1 MKNVFKRGLSL
12 VLSLSLAFSLM
23 AVGASA
29 EEFADMPN
37 GWSRDAVASAVENG
51 LLRGNDGKL
60 DPTGLLTRAQ
70 LATVI
75 VRAFGA
81 TAEADL
87 SGFTDVKADGW
98 YYSALAKAKG
108 MGVMNG
114 TSSTTMSPDRPI
126 SRQEVFVILARA
138 LKLADGKAETLNT
151 YKDAESV
158 GAWAVGGTEAMVS
171 AGYVSGSN
179 GYLLPTDNI
188 TREQFAQIIYNIFGS
203 YYQTAGVYTNDVEN
217 SLLVNVPDITI
228 KNAKIADDLVVGD
241 GVGEGD
247 LTLENVSIGGRLVIR
262 GGGVNSIHIKGSTV
276 SSVVVAKENGAVRVV
291 ADSSSEVEYIKIE
304 DGKDDVIIE
313 GKVDTV
319 IVENEAVPVILK
331 DATVDTVQVNG
342 DKAEISLVGSTE
354 VSTLNVAEG
363 AEDVK
368 LNREKSTTVGT
379 LNAENNLTIT
389 GEGTISN
396 ITGSGKATDEKGE
409 EVKPTKPTTSGGSG
423 GSSGGGHSHTYA
435 AEWSHDDTHHWH
447 AATCSHTDQKSGYAE
462 HAYTITSDTAT
473 CTAAGEKTETCVCG
487 LTRTMESP
495 AKGHTEETI
504 PAVPATCTTA
514 GKTEGKKCSVCGEVL
529 EAQQEVPATGHTPD
543 SFWTYGAIADKHYK
557 KCLTCGE
564 IAETADHTWNDGE
577 ITTPA
582 TCAAAGVKTY
592 TCSDCSDTKTETVP
606 ATGQHTW
613 GGWSKVDDT
622 NHKRTCSVCQGE
634 ETAEHTWNGGEIT
647 TEPTETND
655 GVKTYTCTACGEKKT
670 EVVSKTGPSE
680 PQQVSAIKGLS
691 FDSKNGQLKLTIE
704 KPDDETGIK
713 RYEVFLSKDS
723 GATWPCY
730 ASIIHTDESSTELL
744 GNGGLGSE
752 LEDGVYNKIKVVS
765 NTEKKSNYT
774 ANELVVDC
782 SITVNVSKGSN
793 ATATFTSTD
802 SGEYTVDITG
812 LSYEEGKEKWYELA
826 FVNSVESPTSA
837 GSSCTYMSS
846 ATATKT
852 VDSNEYS
859 GYYKIREYSDLTVD
873 GMNATVNVKET
884 EWQRCSLET

>member
-1 MKNVFKRGLSL
+1 MKNIFKRGLSL

-60 DPTGLLTRAQ
+60 NPTGLLTRAQ

-87 SGFTDVKADGW
+87 SGFIDVKADGW

-138 LKLADGKAETLNT
+138 LKLADGKAETLNA

-158 GAWAVGGTEAMVS
+158 GAWAVGGTAAMVS

-188 TREQFAQIIYNIFGS
+188 TREQFAQIIYNIFGT
-203 YYQTAGVYTNDVEN
+203 YYQTAGVYTDDVEN
-217 SLLVNVPDITI
+217 SLLVNVPNVTI
-228 KNAKIADDLVVGD
+228 KNAKIAGDLVVGD

-247 LTLENVSIGGRLVIR
+247 LTLENVSIGGRLVVR
-262 GGGVNSIHIKGSTV
+262 GGGVNSIHVKGSTV
-276 SSVVVAKENGAVRVV
+276 SSVVVAKVNGAIRVV
-291 ADSSSEVEYIKIE
+291 ADNSSKVEYINIA

-354 VSTLNVAEG
+354 VSMMNISKDAEG
-363 AEDVK
+363 VK
-368 LNREKSTTVGT
+368 LNKEESTTVGT
-379 LNAENNLTIT
+379 LNAENNLTV
-389 GEGTISN
+389 EGGGQISN
-396 ITGSGKATDEKGE
+396 ITGNGKATDEKGE

-423 GSSGGGHSHTYA
+423 GSGGGHSHTYA

-473 CTAAGEKTETCVCG
+473 CTTAGEKTETCVCG
-487 LTRTMESP
+487 LTRTTEST

-504 PAVPATCTTA
+504 PAVPATCTAA

-529 EAQQEVPATGHTPD
+529 EAQQEVPATGHTSPD
-543 SFWTYGAIADKHYK
+543 FWSYGAIADKHYK

-564 IAETADHTWNDGE
+564 MIETADHTWN
-577 ITTPA
+577 
-582 TCAAAGVKTY
+582 
-592 TCSDCSDTKTETVP
+592 
-606 ATGQHTW
+606 
-613 GGWSKVDDT
+613 
-622 NHKRTCSVCQGE
+622 N
-634 ETAEHTWNGGEIT
+634 GEIT
-647 TEPTETND
+647 TEPTTTTE
-655 GVKTYTCTACGEKKT
+655 GVKTYTCTACGDTKT
-670 EVVSKTGPSE
+670 EVVPKTEEGY
-680 PQQVSAIKGLS
+680 V
-691 FDSKNGQLKLTIE
+691 
-704 KPDDETGIK
+704 
-713 RYEVFLSKDS
+713 
-723 GATWPCY
+723 
-730 ASIIHTDESSTELL
+730 
-744 GNGGLGSE
+744 
-752 LEDGVYNKIKVVS
+752 
-765 NTEKKSNYT
+765 
-774 ANELVVDC
+774 
-782 SITVNVSKGSN
+782 
-793 ATATFTSTD
+793 
-802 SGEYTVDITG
+802 
-812 LSYEEGKEKWYELA
+812 LSYEASSSEGIVIRSNIPTTTGKYKLTFARDSGDFTTGIGSDDYSTYPLLA
-826 FVNSVESPTSA
+826 IFAGKSATTYTSLAWAETIGETTTTIATLDKSLTIAENGDAIGISEFKATRNDSIEDVEDDMWDMEISVDTLLDPSA
-837 GSSCTYMSS
+837 AYVLYHYIDTNRGSGCVSLRVENGKLVSTNGSSQF
-846 ATATKT
+846 AAGNT
-852 VDSNEYS
+852 VHLHILKVS
-859 GYYKIREYSDLTVD
+859 GSVD
-873 GMNATVNVKET
+873 ENGNATLTYTPMGTAYEWTVPAET
-884 EWQRCSLET
+884 TE

>member
-60 DPTGLLTRAQ
+60 NPTGLLTRAQ

-138 LKLADGKAETLNT
+138 LKLADGKVETLNA

-158 GAWAVGGTEAMVS
+158 GAWAVGGTAAMVS

-188 TREQFAQIIYNIFGS
+188 TREQFAQIIYNIFGT
-203 YYQTAGVYTNDVEN
+203 YYQTAGVYTNDVKN

-228 KNAKIADDLVVGD
+228 KNAKIAGDIVVGD

-247 LTLENVSIGGRLVIR
+247 LTLENVSIGGRLVVR

-291 ADSSSEVEYIKIE
+291 ADNSSKVEYINIA

-319 IVENEAVPVILK
+319 IIENEAVPVILK

-354 VSTLNVAEG
+354 VSMMNISKDAEG
-363 AEDVK
+363 VK
-368 LNREKSTTVGT
+368 LNKEESTTVGT
-379 LNAENNLTIT
+379 LNAENNLTV
-389 GEGTISN
+389 EGGGQISN
-396 ITGSGKATDEKGE
+396 ITGSGKATDKEGE

-423 GSSGGGHSHTYA
+423 GSGGGHSHTYA

-473 CTAAGEKTETCVCG
+473 CTTAGEKTETCVCG
-487 LTRTMESP
+487 LTRTTEST

-504 PAVPATCTTA
+504 PAVSATCTAA

-529 EAQQEVPATGHTPD
+529 EAQQD
-543 SFWTYGAIADKHYK
+543 
-557 KCLTCGE
+557 
-564 IAETADHTWNDGE
+564 
-577 ITTPA
+577 
-582 TCAAAGVKTY
+582 
-592 TCSDCSDTKTETVP
+592 VP

-613 GGWSKVDDT
+613 GEWSKVDDT
-622 NHKRTCSVCQGE
+622 NHKRTCSVCQSV
-634 ETAEHTWNGGEIT
+634 ETAAHTWNNGKIT
-647 TEPTETND
+647 TEPTTTTE
-655 GVKTYTCTACGEKKT
+655 GVKTYTCTACGDTKT
-670 EVVSKTGPSE
+670 EVIPKTEEGY
-680 PQQVSAIKGLS
+680 V
-691 FDSKNGQLKLTIE
+691 
-704 KPDDETGIK
+704 
-713 RYEVFLSKDS
+713 
-723 GATWPCY
+723 
-730 ASIIHTDESSTELL
+730 
-744 GNGGLGSE
+744 
-752 LEDGVYNKIKVVS
+752 
-765 NTEKKSNYT
+765 
-774 ANELVVDC
+774 
-782 SITVNVSKGSN
+782 
-793 ATATFTSTD
+793 
-802 SGEYTVDITG
+802 
-812 LSYEEGKEKWYELA
+812 LSYEASNSEGIVIRSNIPTTTGKYKLTFARDSGDFTTGIGSDDYSTYPLLA
-826 FVNSVESPTSA
+826 IFA
-837 GSSCTYMSS
+837 GKS
-846 ATATKT
+846 ATTYTSLAWTETIGETTTTIATLDKSLT
-852 VDSNEYS
+852 IAESGEAVNINDFVATRREANEDSNYDKWDIEITLATEIDDS
-859 GYYKIREYSDLTVD
+859 VGYVLCYNRGGNQYIVFDLSASNGKLTATNCGASSLTGTVGLYVLKVIGSVD
-873 GMNATVNVKET
+873 ENGNATLTYTPMGTAYEWTVPAET
-884 EWQRCSLET
+884 TE

>member
-1 MKNVFKRGLSL
+1 MKNIFKRGLSL

-51 LLRGNDGKL
+51 LLRGNNGKL

-138 LKLADGKAETLNT
+138 LKLADGKAETLNA

-158 GAWAVGGTEAMVS
+158 GAWAVGGTAAMVS

-188 TREQFAQIIYNIFGS
+188 TREQFAQIIYNIFGT
-203 YYQTAGVYTNDVEN
+203 YYQTAGVYTDDVEN
-217 SLLVNVPDITI
+217 SLLVNVPNVTI
-228 KNAKIADDLVVGD
+228 KDAKIAGDLVVGD

-247 LTLENVSIGGRLVIR
+247 LTLENVSIGGRLVVR
-262 GGGVNSIHIKGSTV
+262 GGGVNSIHVKGSTV
-276 SSVVVAKENGAVRVV
+276 SSVVVAKVNGAIRVV
-291 ADSSSEVEYIKIE
+291 ADNSSKVEYINIA

-354 VSTLNVAEG
+354 VSMMNISKDAEG
-363 AEDVK
+363 VK
-368 LNREKSTTVGT
+368 LNKEESTTVGT
-379 LNAENNLTIT
+379 LNAENNLTV
-389 GEGTISN
+389 EGGGQISN
-396 ITGSGKATDEKGE
+396 ITGNGKATDEKGE

-423 GSSGGGHSHTYA
+423 GSGGGHSHTYA

-473 CTAAGEKTETCVCG
+473 CNTAGEKTETCVCG
-487 LTRTMESP
+487 LTRTTEST

-504 PAVPATCTTA
+504 PAVPATCTAA

-529 EAQQEVPATGHTPD
+529 EAQQEVPATGHTSPD
-543 SFWTYGAIADKHYK
+543 FWSYGAIADKHYK

-564 IAETADHTWNDGE
+564 MIETADHTWN
-577 ITTPA
+577 
-582 TCAAAGVKTY
+582 
-592 TCSDCSDTKTETVP
+592 
-606 ATGQHTW
+606 
-613 GGWSKVDDT
+613 
-622 NHKRTCSVCQGE
+622 N
-634 ETAEHTWNGGEIT
+634 GEIT
-647 TEPTETND
+647 TEPTTTTE
-655 GVKTYTCTACGEKKT
+655 GVKTYTCTACGDTKT
-670 EVVSKTGPSE
+670 EVVPKTEEGY
-680 PQQVSAIKGLS
+680 VLS
-691 FDSKNGQLKLTIE
+691 YAASSREGIVIRSNIPTTTGKYKLTFAR
-704 KPDDETGIK
+704 DSGDFTTGIGSDDYSTYPLLAIFAGK
-713 RYEVFLSKDS
+713 SATTYTSLAWTETIGETTTTIATLDKSLTIAES
-723 GATWPCY
+723 GEAVNINDFVATRRE
-730 ASIIHTDESSTELL
+730 A
-744 GNGGLGSE
+744 N
-752 LEDGVYNKIKVVS
+752 ED
-765 NTEKKSNYT
+765 SNYDKWDIEITLATEIDDSVGYVLCYNRGGNQYIVFDLSASNGKLT
-774 ANELVVDC
+774 ATNCGASSLTGTVGLYVLKVIGSVDE
-782 SITVNVSKGSN
+782 NGN
-793 ATATFTSTD
+793 ATLT
-802 SGEYTVDITG
+802 YTPMGTA
-812 LSYEEGKEKWYELA
+812 YEW
-826 FVNSVESPTSA
+826 
-837 GSSCTYMSS
+837 
-846 ATATKT
+846 T
-852 VDSNEYS
+852 VP
-859 GYYKIREYSDLTVD
+859 
-873 GMNATVNVKET
+873 AET
-884 EWQRCSLET
+884 TE

>member
-1 MKNVFKRGLSL
+1 MKNIFKRGLSL

-60 DPTGLLTRAQ
+60 NPTGLLTRAQ

-98 YYSALAKAKG
+98 YYSPLAKAKG

-138 LKLADGKAETLNT
+138 LKLADGKAETLNA

-158 GAWAVGGTEAMVS
+158 GAWAVGGTAAMVS

-188 TREQFAQIIYNIFGS
+188 TREQFAQIIYNIFGT
-203 YYQTAGVYTNDVEN
+203 YYQTAGVYTDDVEN
-217 SLLVNVPDITI
+217 SLLVNVPDVII
-228 KNAKIADDLVVGD
+228 KNAKIAGDLVVGD

-247 LTLENVSIGGRLVIR
+247 LTLENVSIGGRLVVR
-262 GGGVNSIHIKGSTV
+262 GGGVNSIHIKGSAI

-291 ADSSSEVEYIKIE
+291 ADSSSKVEYINIA

-313 GKVDTV
+313 GKVNT
-319 IVENEAVPVILK
+319 IAVENEAVPVILK
-331 DATVDTVQVNG
+331 NATVDTLQVNG
-342 DKAEISLVGSTE
+342 DKTEISLVGKTD
-354 VSTLNVAEG
+354 VKTLDVAKDAEG
-363 AEDVK
+363 VK
-368 LNREKSTTVGT
+368 LNKEKSTTVGT
-379 LNAENNLTIT
+379 LNTESDITVT
-389 GEGTISN
+389 GEGKISN
-396 ITGSGKATDEKGE
+396 ITGSGKPTNETGD
-409 EVKPTKPTTSGGSG
+409 EVKPTTTPTGGSG
-423 GSSGGGHSHTYA
+423 SSGGGGGGHSHTYA
-435 AEWSHDDTHHWH
+435 AEWSHDETHHWH

-462 HAYTITSDTAT
+462 HTYTITSDTAT

-487 LTRTMESP
+487 VSRTTASP

-504 PAVPATCTTA
+504 PAVPATCAAA
-514 GKTEGKKCSVCGEVL
+514 GKTAGKKCSVCGEVL
-529 EAQQEVPATGHTPD
+529 DAQQDIPATG
-543 SFWTYGAIADKHYK
+543 
-557 KCLTCGE
+557 E
-564 IAETADHTWNDGE
+564 
-577 ITTPA
+577 
-582 TCAAAGVKTY
+582 
-592 TCSDCSDTKTETVP
+592 
-606 ATGQHTW
+606 HTW

-765 NTEKKSNYT
+765 KTEKKSNYT

-782 SITVNVSKGSN
+782 SITVNVSKDSN

>member
-158 GAWAVGGTEAMVS
+158 GAWAVGGTAAMVS

-188 TREQFAQIIYNIFGS
+188 TREQFAQIIYNIFGT
-203 YYQTAGVYTNDVEN
+203 YYQTAGVYTNDVKN

-228 KNAKIADDLVVGD
+228 KNAKIAGDLVVGD

-247 LTLENVSIGGRLVIR
+247 LTLENVSIGGRLVVR

-291 ADSSSEVEYIKIE
+291 ADNSSKVEYINIA

-447 AATCSHTDQKSGYAE
+447 AATCSHTDQKRGYAE

-487 LTRTMESP
+487 LTRTTESP
-495 AKGHTEETI
+495 AKGHTEETV

-564 IAETADHTWNDGE
+564 IAETADHNWNNGE

-613 GGWSKVDDT
+613 GEWSKVDDT
-622 NHKRTCSVCQGE
+622 NHKRTCSVCQE
-634 ETAEHTWNGGEIT
+634 AATAAHTWNGGEIT
-647 TEPTETND
+647 TEPTTTTE
-655 GVKTYTCTACGEKKT
+655 GVKTYTCTACGDTKT
-670 EVVSKTGPSE
+670 EVVP
-680 PQQVSAIKGLS
+680 
-691 FDSKNGQLKLTIE
+691 
-704 KPDDETGIK
+704 
-713 RYEVFLSKDS
+713 R
-723 GATWPCY
+723 
-730 ASIIHTDESSTELL
+730 TEE
-744 GNGGLGSE
+744 G
-752 LEDGVYNKIKVVS
+752 YI
-765 NTEKKSNYT
+765 
-774 ANELVVDC
+774 
-782 SITVNVSKGSN
+782 
-793 ATATFTSTD
+793 
-802 SGEYTVDITG
+802 
-812 LSYEEGKEKWYELA
+812 LSYEASSSKGIVIRSNIPTTTGKYKLA
-826 FVNSVESPTSA
+826 FASDDGGFTTGISSRNYATNSLLTIFAGRPRTTYTSVDWTETIGETTTTIATLNKSLTVAESGEAVNINDFVATRREANEDSNYDKWDIEITLATEIDDSVGYVLCYNRGGNQYIVFDLSA
-837 GSSCTYMSS
+837 SNGKL
-846 ATATKT
+846 TATNCGASSLTGT
-852 VDSNEYS
+852 VGLYVLKVIGS
-859 GYYKIREYSDLTVD
+859 VD
-873 GMNATVNVKET
+873 ENGNATLTYTPMGTAYKWTVPAET
-884 EWQRCSLET
+884 TE

>member
-1 MKNVFKRGLSL
+1 MKNIFKRGLSL

-37 GWSRDAVASAVENG
+37 GWSRNAVASAVENG

-138 LKLADGKAETLNT
+138 LKLADGKAETLNA

-158 GAWAVGGTEAMVS
+158 GAWAVGGTAAMVS

-188 TREQFAQIIYNIFGS
+188 TREQFAQIIYNIFGT
-203 YYQTAGVYTNDVEN
+203 YYQAAGVYTDDVEN
-217 SLLVNVPDITI
+217 SLLVNVPDVII
-228 KNAKIADDLVVGD
+228 KNAKIAGDLVVGD

-247 LTLENVSIGGRLVIR
+247 LTLENVSIGGRLVVR

-291 ADSSSEVEYIKIE
+291 ADNSSKVEYINIA

-354 VSTLNVAEG
+354 VSTLNVAED
-363 AEDVK
+363 AEGVK
-368 LNREKSTTVGT
+368 LNKEKSTTVGT
-379 LNAENNLTIT
+379 LNTESDITVT
-389 GEGTISN
+389 GEGKISN
-396 ITGSGKATDEKGE
+396 ITGSGKPTNETGD
-409 EVKPTKPTTSGGSG
+409 EVKPTTTPTGS
-423 GSSGGGHSHTYA
+423 GSSGGGGGHSHSYA
-435 AEWSHDDTHHWH
+435 AEWTTDETHHWH

-462 HAYTITSDTAT
+462 HTYTITSDTAT

-487 LTRTMESP
+487 VSRTTASP

-504 PAVPATCTTA
+504 PAVPATCAAA
-514 GKTEGKKCSVCGEVL
+514 GKTAGKKCSVCGEVL
-529 EAQQEVPATGHTPD
+529 DAQQDIPATG
-543 SFWTYGAIADKHYK
+543 
-557 KCLTCGE
+557 E
-564 IAETADHTWNDGE
+564 
-577 ITTPA
+577 
-582 TCAAAGVKTY
+582 
-592 TCSDCSDTKTETVP
+592 
-606 ATGQHTW
+606 HTW

-765 NTEKKSNYT
+765 KTEKKSNYT

-782 SITVNVSKGSN
+782 SITVNVSKDSN

>member
-1 MKNVFKRGLSL
+1 MKNIFKRGLSL

-60 DPTGLLTRAQ
+60 NPTGLLTRAQ

-87 SGFTDVKADGW
+87 SGFIDVKADGW

-138 LKLADGKAETLNT
+138 LKLADGKAETLNA

-158 GAWAVGGTEAMVS
+158 GAWAVGGTAAMVS

-188 TREQFAQIIYNIFGS
+188 TREQFAQIIYNIFGT
-203 YYQTAGVYTNDVEN
+203 YYQTAGVYTDDVEN
-217 SLLVNVPDITI
+217 SLLVNVPNVTI
-228 KNAKIADDLVVGD
+228 KNAKIAGDLVVGD

-247 LTLENVSIGGRLVIR
+247 LTLENVSIGGRLVVR
-262 GGGVNSIHIKGSTV
+262 GGGVNSIHVKGSTV
-276 SSVVVAKENGAVRVV
+276 SSVVVAKVNGAIRVV
-291 ADSSSEVEYIKIE
+291 ADNSSKVEYINIA

-354 VSTLNVAEG
+354 VSMMNISKDAEG
-363 AEDVK
+363 VK
-368 LNREKSTTVGT
+368 LNKEESTTVGT
-379 LNAENNLTIT
+379 LNAENNLTV
-389 GEGTISN
+389 EGGGQISN
-396 ITGSGKATDEKGE
+396 ITGNGKATDEKGE

-423 GSSGGGHSHTYA
+423 GSGGGHSHTYA

-473 CTAAGEKTETCVCG
+473 CTTAGEKTETCVCG
-487 LTRTMESP
+487 LTRTTEST

-504 PAVPATCTTA
+504 PAVPATCTAA

-529 EAQQEVPATGHTPD
+529 EAQREVPATGHTSPD
-543 SFWTYGAIADKHYK
+543 FWSYGAIADKHYK

-564 IAETADHTWNDGE
+564 MIETADHTWN
-577 ITTPA
+577 
-582 TCAAAGVKTY
+582 
-592 TCSDCSDTKTETVP
+592 
-606 ATGQHTW
+606 
-613 GGWSKVDDT
+613 
-622 NHKRTCSVCQGE
+622 N
-634 ETAEHTWNGGEIT
+634 GEIT
-647 TEPTETND
+647 TEPTTTTE
-655 GVKTYTCTACGEKKT
+655 GVKTYTCTACGDTKT
-670 EVVSKTGPSE
+670 EVVPKTEEGY
-680 PQQVSAIKGLS
+680 V
-691 FDSKNGQLKLTIE
+691 
-704 KPDDETGIK
+704 
-713 RYEVFLSKDS
+713 
-723 GATWPCY
+723 
-730 ASIIHTDESSTELL
+730 
-744 GNGGLGSE
+744 
-752 LEDGVYNKIKVVS
+752 
-765 NTEKKSNYT
+765 
-774 ANELVVDC
+774 
-782 SITVNVSKGSN
+782 
-793 ATATFTSTD
+793 
-802 SGEYTVDITG
+802 
-812 LSYEEGKEKWYELA
+812 LSYEASSSEGIVIRSNIPTTTGKYKLTFARDSGDFTTGIGSDDYSTYPLLA
-826 FVNSVESPTSA
+826 IFA
-837 GSSCTYMSS
+837 GKS
-846 ATATKT
+846 ATTYTSLAWTETIGETTTTIATLDKSLT
-852 VDSNEYS
+852 IAESGEAVNINDFVATRREANEDSNYDKWDIEITLATEIDDS
-859 GYYKIREYSDLTVD
+859 VGYVLCYNRGGNQYIVFDLSASNGKLTATNCGASSLTGTVGLYVLKVIGSVD
-873 GMNATVNVKET
+873 ENGNATLTYTPMGTAYEWTVPAET
-884 EWQRCSLET
+884 TE

>member
-1 MKNVFKRGLSL
+1 MKNIFKRGLSL

-51 LLRGNDGKL
+51 LLRGNNGKL

-138 LKLADGKAETLNT
+138 LKLADGKAETLNA

-158 GAWAVGGTEAMVS
+158 GAWAVGGTAAMVS

-188 TREQFAQIIYNIFGS
+188 TREQFAQIIYNIFGT
-203 YYQTAGVYTNDVEN
+203 YYQTAGVYTDDVEN
-217 SLLVNVPDITI
+217 SLLVNVPNVTI
-228 KNAKIADDLVVGD
+228 KDAKIAGDLVVGD

-247 LTLENVSIGGRLVIR
+247 LTLENVSIGGRLVVR
-262 GGGVNSIHIKGSTV
+262 GGGVNSIHVKGSTV
-276 SSVVVAKENGAVRVV
+276 SSVVVAKVNGAIRVV
-291 ADSSSEVEYIKIE
+291 ADNSSKVEYINIA

-354 VSTLNVAEG
+354 VSMMNISKDAEG
-363 AEDVK
+363 VK
-368 LNREKSTTVGT
+368 LNKEESTTVGT
-379 LNAENNLTIT
+379 LNAENNLTV
-389 GEGTISN
+389 EGGGQISN
-396 ITGSGKATDEKGE
+396 ITGNGKATDEKGE
-409 EVKPTKPTTSGGSG
+409 EVKPTKPTSSGGSG
-423 GSSGGGHSHTYA
+423 GSGGGHSHTYA

-473 CTAAGEKTETCVCG
+473 CTTAGEKTETCVCG
-487 LTRTMESP
+487 LTRTTEST

-504 PAVPATCTTA
+504 PAVPATCTAA

-529 EAQQEVPATGHTPD
+529 EAQQEVPATGHTSPD
-543 SFWTYGAIADKHYK
+543 FWSYGAIADKHYK

-564 IAETADHTWNDGE
+564 MIETADHTWN
-577 ITTPA
+577 
-582 TCAAAGVKTY
+582 
-592 TCSDCSDTKTETVP
+592 
-606 ATGQHTW
+606 
-613 GGWSKVDDT
+613 
-622 NHKRTCSVCQGE
+622 N
-634 ETAEHTWNGGEIT
+634 GEIT
-647 TEPTETND
+647 TEPTTTTE
-655 GVKTYTCTACGEKKT
+655 GVKTYTCTACGDTKT
-670 EVVSKTGPSE
+670 EVVPKTEEGY
-680 PQQVSAIKGLS
+680 V
-691 FDSKNGQLKLTIE
+691 
-704 KPDDETGIK
+704 
-713 RYEVFLSKDS
+713 
-723 GATWPCY
+723 
-730 ASIIHTDESSTELL
+730 
-744 GNGGLGSE
+744 
-752 LEDGVYNKIKVVS
+752 
-765 NTEKKSNYT
+765 
-774 ANELVVDC
+774 
-782 SITVNVSKGSN
+782 
-793 ATATFTSTD
+793 
-802 SGEYTVDITG
+802 
-812 LSYEEGKEKWYELA
+812 LSYEASSSEGIVIRSNIPTTTGKYKLTFARDSGDFTTGIGSDDYSTYPLLA
-826 FVNSVESPTSA
+826 IFA
-837 GSSCTYMSS
+837 GKS
-846 ATATKT
+846 ATTYTSLAWTETIGETTTTIATLDKSLT
-852 VDSNEYS
+852 IAESGEAVNINDFVATRREANEDSNYDKWDIEITLATEIDDS
-859 GYYKIREYSDLTVD
+859 VGYVLCYNRGGNQYIVFDLSASNGKLTATNCGASSLTGTVGLYVLKVIGSVD
-873 GMNATVNVKET
+873 ENGNATLTYTPMGTAYEWTVPAET
-884 EWQRCSLET
+884 TE

>member
-1 MKNVFKRGLSL
+1 MKNILKRGLSL

-37 GWSRDAVASAVENG
+37 GWSMDAVASAVENG

-87 SGFTDVKADGW
+87 SGFTDVEADRW

-138 LKLADGKAETLNT
+138 LKLADGKAETLNA

-158 GAWAVGGTEAMVS
+158 GAWAVGGTAAMVS

-188 TREQFAQIIYNIFGS
+188 TREQFAQIIYNIFGT

-228 KNAKIADDLVVGD
+228 KNAKIAGDLVVGD

-247 LTLENVSIGGRLVIR
+247 LTLENVSIGGRLVVR

-291 ADSSSEVEYIKIE
+291 ADNSSKVEYINIA

-342 DKAEISLVGSTE
+342 DKAEISLVGSTK
-354 VSTLNVAEG
+354 VSTLNVAED

-389 GEGTISN
+389 GEGTINN

-423 GSSGGGHSHTYA
+423 GGGHSHTYA

-447 AATCSHTDQKSGYAE
+447 AATCSHTEQKSGYAK
-462 HAYTITSDTAT
+462 HVYTITSDTAT

-487 LTRTMESP
+487 LTRTTEST

-577 ITTPA
+577 ITTEP
-582 TCAAAGVKTY
+582 TT
-592 TCSDCSDTKTETVP
+592 
-606 ATGQHTW
+606 
-613 GGWSKVDDT
+613 
-622 NHKRTCSVCQGE
+622 
-634 ETAEHTWNGGEIT
+634 T
-647 TEPTETND
+647 TE
-655 GVKTYTCTACGEKKT
+655 GVKTYTCTACGDTKT
-670 EVVSKTGPSE
+670 EVVPKTEEGY
-680 PQQVSAIKGLS
+680 I
-691 FDSKNGQLKLTIE
+691 
-704 KPDDETGIK
+704 
-713 RYEVFLSKDS
+713 
-723 GATWPCY
+723 
-730 ASIIHTDESSTELL
+730 
-744 GNGGLGSE
+744 
-752 LEDGVYNKIKVVS
+752 
-765 NTEKKSNYT
+765 
-774 ANELVVDC
+774 
-782 SITVNVSKGSN
+782 
-793 ATATFTSTD
+793 
-802 SGEYTVDITG
+802 
-812 LSYEEGKEKWYELA
+812 LSYEASSSKGIVIRSNIPTTTGKYKLTFASDDGGFTTGISSRNYETYSLLA
-826 FVNSVESPTSA
+826 IFAGRPRTTYTSVDWTETIGETTTTIATLNKSLTVAESGDAIGISEFKSTRNDSIKDVEDDMWDMEISVDTPLDSSA
-837 GSSCTYMSS
+837 AYVLYHYIDANRGSGCVSLRVENGKLVATKGSSQF
-846 ATATKT
+846 AVGNT
-852 VDSNEYS
+852 VYLHILKVS
-859 GYYKIREYSDLTVD
+859 GSVD
-873 GMNATVNVKET
+873 ENGNATLTYTPTGTAYEWTVPAKTT
-884 EWQRCSLET
+884 E

>member
-1 MKNVFKRGLSL
+1 MKNIFKRGLSL
-12 VLSLSLAFSLM
+12 VLSLSLTFSLM

-37 GWSRDAVASAVENG
+37 GWSRDAVVSAVENG

-60 DPTGLLTRAQ
+60 NPTGLLTRAQ

-87 SGFTDVKADGW
+87 LGFTDVKADGW
-98 YYSALAKAKG
+98 YHSALAKAKG

-138 LKLADGKAETLNT
+138 LQLADGKAETLNA

-158 GAWAVGGTEAMVS
+158 GAWAVGGTAAMVS

-188 TREQFAQIIYNIFGS
+188 TREQFAQIIYNIFGT
-203 YYQTAGVYTNDVEN
+203 YYQTAGVYTDDVEN
-217 SLLVNVPDITI
+217 SLLVNVPDVII
-228 KNAKIADDLVVGD
+228 KNAKIAGDLVVGD

-247 LTLENVSIGGRLVIR
+247 LTLENVSIGGRLVVR

-291 ADSSSEVEYIKIE
+291 ADSSSKVEYINIA

-342 DKAEISLVGSTE
+342 DKAEISLVGNTK
-354 VSTLNVAEG
+354 VSMLNVAED

-389 GEGTISN
+389 GAGTINN

-423 GSSGGGHSHTYA
+423 GGSGGHSHTYA

-473 CTAAGEKTETCVCG
+473 CTEAGEKTETCVCG

-514 GKTEGKKCSVCGEVL
+514 GKTEGKKCSVCSEVL
-529 EAQQEVPATGHTPD
+529 EAQQEVPATG
-543 SFWTYGAIADKHYK
+543 
-557 KCLTCGE
+557 
-564 IAETADHTWNDGE
+564 
-577 ITTPA
+577 
-582 TCAAAGVKTY
+582 
-592 TCSDCSDTKTETVP
+592 
-606 ATGQHTW
+606 QHTW
-613 GGWSKVDDT
+613 GEWSKVDDT
-622 NHKRTCSVCQGE
+622 NHKRTCSVCQSV
-634 ETAEHTWNGGEIT
+634 ETAAHTWNNGKIT
-647 TEPTETND
+647 TEPTTTTE
-655 GVKTYTCTACGEKKT
+655 GVKTYTCTACGDTKT
-670 EVVSKTGPSE
+670 ETVPKTEEGY
-680 PQQVSAIKGLS
+680 V
-691 FDSKNGQLKLTIE
+691 
-704 KPDDETGIK
+704 
-713 RYEVFLSKDS
+713 
-723 GATWPCY
+723 
-730 ASIIHTDESSTELL
+730 
-744 GNGGLGSE
+744 
-752 LEDGVYNKIKVVS
+752 
-765 NTEKKSNYT
+765 
-774 ANELVVDC
+774 
-782 SITVNVSKGSN
+782 
-793 ATATFTSTD
+793 
-802 SGEYTVDITG
+802 
-812 LSYEEGKEKWYELA
+812 LSYEASSSKGIVIRSNIPTTTGKYKLTFASNDGNFTTGISQKNYTTYPLLA
-826 FVNSVESPTSA
+826 IFA
-837 GSSCTYMSS
+837 GKS
-846 ATATKT
+846 ATTYTSLAWTETIGETTTTIATLDKSLT
-852 VDSNEYS
+852 IAESGEAVNINDFVATRREANEDSNYDKWDIEITLATEIDDS
-859 GYYKIREYSDLTVD
+859 VGYVLCYNRGGNQYIVFDLSASNGKLTATNCGAPSLTGTVGLYVLKVIGSVD
-873 GMNATVNVKET
+873 ENGNATLTYTPMGTAYEWTVPAET
-884 EWQRCSLET
+884 TE